1 MPSYRIHYLKDHLRQ
16 SFRHTAHVSGAAN
29 VKPRDYAPGE
39 TVEARTP
46 YAAYFELRGSARPIA
61 PGDLLESESGDL
73 RICKF
78 IGFEEAR
85 WVLPESKTESASAL
99 GSSAAAD
106 SSPAADSSEATAI
119 PATVE

>member
-16 SFRHTAHVSGAAN
+16 SFRHAAHVSGTAN

-39 TVEARTP
+39 TVEAKSP

-61 PGDLLESESGDL
+61 PGDLLESASGDL

-85 WVLPESKTESASAL
+85 WVFPEPRPESTVPQ
-99 GSSAAAD
+99 D
-106 SSPAADSSEATAI
+106 STQEAAI
-119 PATVE
+119 PAAVE